1 MTAGLLRTN
10 CVELP
15 TAGFMFKYDASERV
29 TISMAREKGRTMDSL
44 TPRYSAIPS
53 HHDSNDSM
61 EGFDR
66 VAKIAFLIALPLLGL
81 LVYVM
86 WNNGLL

>member
-1 MTAGLLRTN
+1 
-10 CVELP
+10 
-15 TAGFMFKYDASERV
+15 
-29 TISMAREKGRTMDSL
+29 MDSL
-44 TPRYSAIPS
+44 TPRYAASPS
-53 HHDSNDSM
+53 QQYSNDSM

-86 WNNGLL
+86 WNNGWL